1 MMKIDDN
8 LNIRY
13 HCLFIYI
20 LLMMFHRQTS
30 EALYM
35 HKCNYDEIITI
46 SRTDSYID
54 TFTKCI
60 TFLKKETI
68 NS

>member
-1 MMKIDDN
+1 
-8 LNIRY
+8 
-13 HCLFIYI
+13 
-20 LLMMFHRQTS
+20 MMFHRQTG